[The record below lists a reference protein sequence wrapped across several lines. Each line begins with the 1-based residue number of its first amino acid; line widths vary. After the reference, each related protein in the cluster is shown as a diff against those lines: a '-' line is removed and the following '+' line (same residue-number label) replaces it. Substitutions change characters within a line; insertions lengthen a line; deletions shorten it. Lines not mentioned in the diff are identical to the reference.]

1 MKIGAAL
8 LAGTVA
14 LAALVAACE
23 GCKPSSTGKPALTGT
38 ATAPTGRLVLMSDLA
53 AALEP
58 CGCVADQRGGLARL
72 GAFAGG
78 QTFPVVLGA
87 AGPTFF
93 DDVQLNASHAAQELE
108 KAHTVA
114 QVFAQQP
121 VFLAPS
127 RSEFA
132 AGSDELAKL
141 VAESKAGIV
150 SRSVRVAGQPLGEP
164 RLVSVGATKVAFIG
178 YSGAPHDTLVPP
190 LEGLS
195 FDANVTSLQG
205 DVAAAQAAGARFV
218 VLLASASRGE
228 ALRLVDRTSGI
239 DLVLVGAPSVR
250 GEVVRDDVPID
261 RIEKTVVVEPASRL
275 QSVVVVDLVDR
286 GGPFEEGDLAVASGS
301 RFVVRQEPVASKL
314 AKSPESAR
322 ILAAYD
328 ARIDAQNR
336 VRYASRTPAP
346 PREGEAHYVG
356 VGVCGGC
363 HAQPLAVW
371 SATRHAKAYPSLTEK
386 HKAFDLDCVGCHV
399 TGYEK
404 PGGSTVTHVGNLE
417 NVQCE
422 ACHGPGS
429 KHVAGGGLKSAI
441 VRKPDPSVCTGCHHE
456 PHVER
461 SWRVEQAWPKVLGPG
476 HGAHPG

>member
-8 LAGTVA
+8 LAGSVA

-23 GCKPSSTGKPALTGT
+23 GCKPSASGKPATSAL
-38 ATAPTGRLVLMSDLA
+38 ASAPTGRLVLMSDLA

-72 GAFAGG
+72 GAFTAG
-78 QTFPVVLGA
+78 QAFPVAVAA

-93 DDVQLNASHAAQELE
+93 DDVQLDPAHAAQELE

-114 QVFAQQP
+114 QVVAQQP
-121 VFLAPS
+121 FFLAPS

-132 AGSDELAKL
+132 AGVEELAKL
-141 VAESKAGIV
+141 VGEAKAGVV
-150 SRSVRVAGQPLGEP
+150 SSTVRVAGKPFGDP
-164 RLVSVGATKVAFIG
+164 RVVDVGPTKVAFIG
-178 YSGAPHDTLVPP
+178 YSGAPRDLLVPP
-190 LEGLS
+190 LEGLA
-195 FDANVTSLQG
+195 FDADVTSLRAN
-205 DVAAAQAAGARFV
+205 VEAAQAAGARFV

-228 ALRLVDRTSGI
+228 ALRLVDRTPGI

-261 RIEKTVVVEPASRL
+261 HIEKTVVVEPASRL

-286 GGPFEEGDLAVASGS
+286 GGAFAEGEGGAAS
-301 RFVVRQEPVASKL
+301 RFLVRQEPVGSKL
-314 AKSPESAR
+314 AKNVQSAS

-336 VRYASRTPAP
+336 IRYASRTPTP
-346 PREGEAHYVG
+346 SREGEAHYVG
-356 VGVCGGC
+356 VEVCGGC
-363 HAQPLAVW
+363 HTQPLAVW

-404 PGGSTVTHVGNLE
+404 PGGSTVTHVDRLE

-422 ACHGPGS
+422 VCHGPGS

-441 VRKPDPSVCTGCHHE
+441 VRKPETSVCTGCHHE

-461 SWRVEQAWPKVLGPG
+461 SWRVEDAWPKVLGPG